1 MCSGAAEAVEEVLA
15 GVGGLDEEIVALVEL
30 RDRVDAA
37 LVQRFGAFD
46 ASEQWKHDG
55 CFSAACWLRARADIA
70 RGDAQR
76 IARQARLLRTM
87 PATEAAVA
95 DGTLSMAKAQ
105 LLTEVI
111 NDRTRA
117 RFDEHEP
124 LLLEQIRP
132 LDVDQTKIVLAHWKR
147 MADTDGPNP
156 CDPDRNRASL
166 TTGWEGRWHLD
177 ADLDPLSG
185 AIVKAALDA
194 ITDRMHQHG
203 RFSDLGP
210 HNTSSRRT
218 ADALVEMAHRS
229 TGRSPEQGS
238 VHAKVIVVVPW
249 ERLLQRHADPL
260 APPPELIG
268 TGPVDLTDVLRLTL
282 LGTVTTLTLDEH
294 GDPLNLGRDVRL
306 ATEGQ
311 WIALKVRD
319 QGCVTPGC
327 NRPADWC
334 SAHHIRFWDRDHG
347 PTDLNNLCLLCSH
360 HHHLIHDKHWTL
372 QRNND
377 RTWTLTRPDGTTITP
392 PRYPANQPPPTRAK
406 PAA

>member
-1 MCSGAAEAVEEVLA
+1 MCSSGAEAVEQVLA
-15 GVGGLDEEIVALVEL
+15 DLGGVDEEIVALVEL
-30 RDRVDAA
+30 RDRVDAV

-46 ASEQWKHDG
+46 ASEQWKDDG
-55 CFSAACWLRARADIA
+55 CFSAACWLRARADVT

-76 IARQARLLRTM
+76 MARQARVLRTM
-87 PATEAAVA
+87 PATEAALA
-95 DGTLSMAKAQ
+95 DGTLSMAKAA

-117 RFDEHEP
+117 RFEEHEP
-124 LLLEQIRP
+124 LLLDRIRP
-132 LDVDQTKIVLAHWKR
+132 LDLDQTKIVLAHWKR
-147 MADTDGPNP
+147 LADTDGP
-156 CDPDRNRASL
+156 DPSDPGRNRASF

-177 ADLDPLSG
+177 VDLDPVSG
-185 AIVKAALDA
+185 AIVKAAIDA
-194 ITDRMHQHG
+194 ITERMHHDG
-203 RFSDLGP
+203 RFTDLGE

-229 TGRSPEQGS
+229 IGRSPERGS
-238 VHAKVIVVVPW
+238 VQAKVIVVVPW
-249 ERLLQRHADPL
+249 ERLLQRQADPL
-260 APPPELIG
+260 APPPELVG
-268 TGPVDLTDVLRLTL
+268 TGPVDLNDVVRLTL
-282 LGTVTTLTLDEH
+282 LGTVATLTLDDD
-294 GDPLNLGRDVRL
+294 GVPLNLGRDVRL
-306 ATEGQ
+306 ATEAQ

-319 QGCVTPGC
+319 RNCVAPGC

-360 HHHLIHDKHWTL
+360 HHHLIHDKLWTL
-372 QRNND
+372 D
-377 RTWTLTRPDGTTITP
+377 HTGDGTWTLTRPDGTTVAP